1 MKKIK
6 SGSAEFEN
14 FKEGVERNKIK
25 NTGTKIDVM
34 VEILK
39 QNNLKISQTTEAR

>member
-14 FKEGVERNKIK
+14 FKEGGKEIK

-34 VEILK
+34 VKIL
-39 QNNLKISQTTEAR
+39 